1 MPDRLIGIL
10 RDYAQLSAPGSAVTR
25 ASRPALRITRRC
37 S

>member
-10 RDYAQLSAPGSAVTR
+10 RDYAQRSSASVAVTR